1 MSKFTRVCAAG
12 LTSIVAVSVFAAPA
26 TAAEAEQSNEALVC
40 EALVA
45 PTQEVVDY
53 LAVLEDR
60 EADQAGAV
68 EDTRAALDAATVDL
82 SSAALA
88 YIHATDTEDGD
99 VTGTAAAYEDATAD
113 FGDALVAWLEAL
125 DAHNVTT
132 MEIGVYEVVVDFWTG
147 VCPEEAV

>member
-1 MSKFTRVCAAG
+1 MNLKLVIGASLMHSCQLAPPPSR
-12 LTSIVAVSVFAAPA
+12 SVDWVW
-26 TAAEAEQSNEALVC
+26 TLSSQ
-40 EALVA
+40 
-45 PTQEVVDY
+45 
-53 LAVLEDR
+53 
-60 EADQAGAV
+60 
-68 EDTRAALDAATVDL
+68 ALDAATVDL

-99 VTGTAAAYEDATAD
+99 VTGTAAAYGDATAD

-147 VCPEEAV
+147 VCPEETV